1 MRWPPFLAAVCLL
14 SWRWAIKWGSNTTL
28 RNRQTDWVRN
38 KLTVSLG
45 SVLETERQRHGGVV
59 LEELGDQ
66 VVPPDVVCVRTQ
78 QTHSTNQAD
87 CNFCS
92 AITLNEIATT

>member
-1 MRWPPFLAAVCLL
+1 MWL
-14 SWRWAIKWGSNTTL
+14 KHKKL
-28 RNRQTDWVRN
+28 RNRETDSLRN

-66 VVPPDVVCVRTQ
+66 VVPPDVVRVLCATNTAEKKLITSVLRL
-78 QTHSTNQAD
+78 HSMK
-87 CNFCS
+87 
-92 AITLNEIATT
+92 